1 MDHYTRNWLFTL
13 CREIKGIDHAVV
25 FLKTSDQGSYAPAG
39 FYPEEGVASQE
50 LLGAAKKALS
60 EGKSLVLQDN
70 EARSSTGEPLDTIG
84 CPLFVEKQLYGVV
97 VVQVSHRI
105 AVKQQAIID
114 FIQDAT
120 IWLNTFL
127 SGHAS
132 DDKQQLVTLVELVA
146 SCLEHEHFEEAATD
160 AVTDLSTRLSCERAS
175 IGFLHGRSVKIA
187 AVSNSAGFD
196 RKSTLIQDIGEA
208 MYEAMDQGS
217 TITYPQAIDTPL
229 LARCHATLHDEYGIG
244 TIVTVPFI
252 TNGKVSGAVLLERP
266 RDRPFDESTREHFEH
281 IVSII
286 GPVLAVRHRDE
297 QWLPIRAASACK
309 SFFTRLLG
317 PGHLSLKLTFAS
329 LCLCLAV
336 LTFFS
341 GNFRVTTDARLEALA
356 QRVVVAPQDGYIA
369 DTGVRPG
376 DIIHGGDVLGT
387 LDDKDLHLENRK
399 WSSQLE
405 QLQTEYRDALARHD
419 RSKVSITNARIL
431 QAQAQMHLVHEQLS
445 RTKLTAPFD
454 GIIVSGDLSQ
464 ALGAPVERGQVLFT
478 VAPLNAYR
486 VILKV
491 DERDVG
497 SVNVGQ
503 QGNLVLSGLPRE
515 PLGFTIEKITPVSI
529 AEEGRTFFQ
538 VEAKVEANS
547 DLLRPGMEGVAKID
561 IDQRKLIW
569 IVTHRFVNWLRLK
582 LWTVWP

>member
-1 MDHYTRNWLFTL
+1 MDYYTRNWLFTL
-13 CREIKGIDHAVV
+13 CREIKGIHHAII
-25 FLKTSDQGSYAPAG
+25 FLKTSDQGSYAPVG
-39 FYPEEGVASQE
+39 FYPEEGAVSQE
-50 LLGAAKKALS
+50 LLNAAKTTLS
-60 EGKSLVLQDN
+60 EGKSFVLQSN
-70 EARSSTGEPLDTIG
+70 EAVSSTGEPLDTIG
-84 CPLFVEKQLYGVV
+84 CPLFVDKQLYGVV
-97 VVQVSHRI
+97 VVQVSRRI
-105 AVKQQAIID
+105 AVKQQAIIE
-114 FIQDAT
+114 FIQAST

-127 SGHAS
+127 SGHAT

-146 SCLEHEHFEEAATD
+146 SCLEHERFEEAATD
-160 AVTDLSTRLSCERAS
+160 VVTDLNTRLACERAS
-175 IGFLHGRSVKIA
+175 IGFLHGRSVKVA
-187 AVSNSAGFD
+187 AVSNSAAFD
-196 RKSTLIQDIGEA
+196 RKSNLMQDIGEA

-217 TITYPQAIDTPL
+217 AITYPQADDTPL
-229 LARCHATLHDEYGIG
+229 LARCHASLHDEYGIG
-244 TIVTVPFI
+244 AIVTVPFV
-252 TNGKVSGAVLLERP
+252 TNGKVTGAVLLERP
-266 RDRPFDESTREHFEH
+266 FDRPFDKSTREHVEH

-297 QWLPIRAASACK
+297 QWLPVRAASACK
-309 SFFTRLLG
+309 SFFTRIFG
-317 PGHLSLKLTFAS
+317 PGHLFLKLSLVAVC
-329 LCLCLAV
+329 LCLCV
-336 LTFFS
+336 LTLFS
-341 GNFRVTTDARLEALA
+341 GDFRVTTDARLEALA

-369 DTGVRPG
+369 NTAVRPG

-399 WSSQLE
+399 WASQLE

-431 QAQAQMHLVHEQLS
+431 QAQAQMHLVHEQLA

-497 SVNVGQ
+497 SVKEGQ
-503 QGNLVLSGLPRE
+503 QGKLVLSGLSRE
-515 PLGFTIEKITPVSI
+515 HLGFTIEKITPVSI

-538 VEAKVEANS
+538 VEAKMAQKS

-569 IVTHRFVNWLRLK
+569 IVTHRLVNWLRLT
-582 LWTVWP
+582 LWTIWP